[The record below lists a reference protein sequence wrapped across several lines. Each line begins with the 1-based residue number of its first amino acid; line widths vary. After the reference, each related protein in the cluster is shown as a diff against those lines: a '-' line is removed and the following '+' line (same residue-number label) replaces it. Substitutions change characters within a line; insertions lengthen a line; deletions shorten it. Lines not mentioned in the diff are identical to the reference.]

1 MTTILLAVPL
11 FMLAVLGL
19 ALGVVL
25 GRRSIKGSC
34 GGCANCIDKRDQT

>member
-25 GRRSIKGSC
+25 GHRPIKGSC
-34 GGCANCIDKRDQT
+34 GGCANCIDRRGQP